1 MAKCKTCGSTG
12 VTKNTLH
19 EYRGDL
25 LGAPF
30 NVVVED
36 AVVEELCASCGTK
49 KGVMIPNLKG
59 LVAAVAMTRALDP
72 THLTGGEIRFL
83 RKSVGWKAKDLA
95 KQLKVTPAHISRCEN
110 GKEPLGAI
118 REKYLRLYTCVKLAK
133 FAPRIDFSSDD
144 FEDMEIRWARD
155 AASSLTVRMYL
166 VQAEEE
172 ATGDAGWKTDRKV
185 A

>member
-1 MAKCKTCGSTG
+1 MAKCKTCGSMG
-12 VTKNTLH
+12 VTRNTLH

-36 AVVEELCASCGTK
+36 AVVEELCAGCGTK

-59 LVAAVAMTRALDP
+59 LVAAVAMTRALNP

-95 KQLKVTPAHISRCEN
+95 KQLKVSPEHISRCEN

-118 REKYLRLYTCVKLAK
+118 REKYLRLYTCVKLANS
-133 FAPRIDFSSDD
+133 APRIDFSSDD
-144 FEDMEIRWARD
+144 FEDMEICWVRD
-155 AASSLTVRMYL
+155 TTDSLTVRMYL
-166 VQAEEE
+166 VRDGEKAV
-172 ATGDAGWKTDRKV
+172 GDPGWKTGRKV